1 MFCFNSILVTHN
13 YQNYVQTLFSKMKFV
28 TSYSEFTA
36 CVHLAGNLFCGL
48 TEQWVSALWQMALT
62 YGGFFER
69 ATQKSLP
76 TCLCFYA
83 KRMEEGDV
91 ILISCWRGS
100 CSIDE

>member
-13 YQNYVQTLFSKMKFV
+13 YQNYVQTLFSKTKFV

-62 YGGFFER
+62 YGGFFLKGQPKNHFQRVYVFMLKE
-69 ATQKSLP
+69 
-76 TCLCFYA
+76 
-83 KRMEEGDV
+83 
-91 ILISCWRGS
+91 WRR
-100 CSIDE
+100 ET